1 MLHLTT
7 SVSIPICTYICVTVS
22 IPLSSVTVG
31 VKGKESQQR
40 VIMTLW
46 LQRLGEILITPDI
59 LQNYWDAWGCMGCL
73 WCCMGCMG
81 YTLRLGAGFLLLWL
95 VVVLGFGNV

>member
-1 MLHLTT
+1 MYLYM
-7 SVSIPICTYICVTVS
+7 C
-22 IPLSSVTVG
+22 SSVTVG

-59 LQNYWDAWGCMGCL
+59 LQNCWVAWGCMRCL
-73 WCCMGCMG
+73 WCWVTPYDLELDSYYYG
-81 YTLRLGAGFLLLWL
+81 W
-95 VVVLGFGNV
+95 